1 LSRVT
6 IFGKE
11 VVSLHQFA
19 KRFLEEYV
27 QSMGINLM
35 QLNFEG
41 RRYVVR
47 DLKEMGYFDLRDSVD
62 VFAEMSGT
70 SRVTIYADIKNAKE
84 HGIF

>member
-1 LSRVT
+1 MSRIT

-19 KRFLEEYV
+19 KHFLEEYV

>member
-62 VFAEMSGT
+62 IFAEMSGT
-70 SRVTIYADIKNAKE
+70 SRVTIYADLKNAKE